1 MVHHLEDRA
10 GRSVRVEHEDPD
22 DDQVHLGEARVG
34 DDAASVGL
42 AERDQRA
49 VEEAG
54 KREPEQQP
62 APVVRRPGKERHR
75 EGQEAVCARLRDDAR
90 QQRRHLGRRLS
101 VGRRE
106 PAVQREERRLDAE
119 GGCECEEQPRGL
131 VRVGDQRLPLER
143 AGRDSQVGDRHQH
156 QQRSDEGVDD
166 ELHRRGP
173 PPGPAPD
180 AHQDVE
186 RDHHDLPA
194 HVEEHQV
201 LGGEEQGQRELED
214 EDQREVRPRALTTH
228 ADRSADR
235 RGDADRGQ
243 EHHEEREAVHRDV
256 VADRGVQAEVRDPVA
271 VLHILLAAVCLEP
284 DQRGCAQPA
293 FGERE
298 QEREA
303 LGQAARQRQRAR
315 GRVRRR
321 AGGR

>member
-1 MVHHLEDRA
+1 M
-10 GRSVRVEHEDPD
+10 
-22 DDQVHLGEARVG
+22 
-34 DDAASVGL
+34 
-42 AERDQRA
+42 
-49 VEEAG
+49 
-54 KREPEQQP
+54 
-62 APVVRRPGKERHR
+62 
-75 EGQEAVCARLRDDAR
+75 
-90 QQRRHLGRRLS
+90 
-101 VGRRE
+101 
-106 PAVQREERRLDAE
+106 QREERRLDAE
-119 GGCECEEQPRGL
+119 RGGEREEEPGGL

-180 AHQDVE
+180 AHEDVE

-201 LGGEEQGQRELED
+201 LCGEEQGQRELED
-214 EDQREVRPRALTTH
+214 ENECEVGTRALTAH

-256 VADRGVQAEVRDPVA
+256 VADGRVQAEVRDPVA
-271 VLHILLAAVCLEP
+271 VLHVLLAAVRLEP

-293 FGERE
+293 LGEAHE
-298 QEREA
+298 QREA
-303 LGQAARQRQRAR
+303 LGQAARQREERDDEGAGERQEDE
-315 GRVRRR
+315 R
-321 AGGR
+321 AGHSDARPRK